1 MKKTISIILSIVL
14 CVVLLS
20 SCNSGTTSAPETS
33 TAPQNSSAAPAQSTT
48 SASSAPS
55 DAPAAPASS
64 APSGQT
70 QGAADP
76 LEGKKV
82 AIILK
87 GLANYYW
94 QTAEKGAIQ
103 AEIDLNVEV
112 DIFAPV
118 EFNNNEQQIRLV
130 QEAIAKKYDVI
141 CISPCDSNGIIPA
154 IEEANR
160 AGIPIVNFAT
170 IINGGDRVTYMA
182 IENYDAQYRVTKATC
197 ELIQYGEV
205 VILEGPAGQQN
216 ALDKV
221 NGAVDAISEF
231 PDITIVASQ
240 VANWSRTE
248 GFTVMQN
255 LLQRNPDIRG
265 VISCNDDMALGA
277 LEALDEAGRAGEVFV
292 CGTDCTPEALDAIK
306 IGRMHVDVDSMSY
319 ELAYDAIAAAVDI
332 LNGKS
337 MDEEIILDALV
348 VTIDNVDEVIQKKL
362 G

>member
-1 MKKTISIILSIVL
+1 MKKAISLLMCVLFCIVSL
-14 CVVLLS
+14 AACGGNTPS
-20 SCNSGTTSAPETS
+20 SPPPPSQSPSQSAPEPS
-33 TAPQNSSAAPAQSTT
+33 QAPP
-48 SASSAPS
+48 
-55 DAPAAPASS
+55 
-64 APSGQT
+64 
-70 QGAADP
+70 ADP
-76 LEGKKV
+76 LEGKKI

-94 QTAEKGAIQ
+94 QTAEKGAIK
-103 AEIDLNVEV
+103 AREDLGVTV

-130 QEAIAKKYDVI
+130 QEAIAKRYDVI

-154 IEEANR
+154 IEEANK

-170 IINGGDRVTYMA
+170 IINGGDRVTYLA

-197 ELIQYGEV
+197 ELIQHGEV
-205 VILEGPAGQQN
+205 IILEGPAGQQN

-221 NGAVDAISEF
+221 NGAVDAIGEF

-255 LLQRNPDIRG
+255 LLQSNPNIRG

-277 LEALDEAGRAGEVFV
+277 LEALDEAGRVGDVFV
-292 CGTDCTPEALDAIK
+292 CGTDCTPEALQAIK
-306 IGRMHVDVDSMSY
+306 DGRMHVDIDSMSFD
-319 ELAYDAIAAAVDI
+319 LAYQSIECAVKI
-332 LNGKS
+332 LKGES
-337 MDEEIILDALV
+337 LAEVIILDALV
-348 VTIDNVDEVIQKKL
+348 VTIANVDEVIAKKS
-362 G
+362 